1 MDCIGQ
7 VNTAALRPQSIS
19 LCCLWLST
27 QPGLQSLHFS
37 CINVVGV
44 GLVSAGCW
52 CESWYVKLCK
62 LPVRHKSS
70 KLRSSVGDRDGRSG
84 GGQQGRAAR
93 AAGGTGLDAPAGLKQ
108 TDNWIK
114 QYQHQHCHSLL
125 LVCIRGNNSV

>member
-7 VNTAALRPQSIS
+7 VNTDLSQSHCVVCGY
-19 LCCLWLST
+19 LLNQVCR
-27 QPGLQSLHFS
+27 LQSLHFS

-44 GLVSAGCW
+44 GLDSAGCW
-52 CESWYVKLCK
+52 CKSWYVKLCK

-125 LVCIRGNNSV
+125 LVCIRGNSV